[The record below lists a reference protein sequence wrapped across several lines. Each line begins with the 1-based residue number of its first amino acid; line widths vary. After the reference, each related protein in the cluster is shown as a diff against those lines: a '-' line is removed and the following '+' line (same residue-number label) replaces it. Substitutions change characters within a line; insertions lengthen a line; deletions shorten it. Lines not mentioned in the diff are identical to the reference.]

1 MFEGLTVRYRFHKA
15 ETAGFVGAWSL
26 DEELWSLLWITVSHA
41 QHSIPN
47 SQTSSALIYI
57 ALNLDKVCSN
67 SLPPVGKKLQTTD
80 ILPLLLDCM
89 QRVNHTGPSP
99 LEGHAGTVGT
109 VHSLL
114 FFLSKGFDQ
123 PAPLENKQSD
133 NNPPCLLGVCGVLHN
148 FFPKELNILNWF
160 ELYLNCIWIACSKA
174 RKTSR
179 SSRLPG
185 LWASLWY
192 QMHDLYWPTHIH
204 NCAAVIHTARKLEKR
219 PSMYIIETSRL
230 SHLALAGGFSK
241 TEAATPEKHPAAKV
255 TCIARVRY
263 CSSYHKTTT
272 LQCLVVPCNNYSLC
286 LTWQCHTLSTLS

>member
-1 MFEGLTVRYRFHKA
+1 
-15 ETAGFVGAWSL
+15 
-26 DEELWSLLWITVSHA
+26 
-41 QHSIPN
+41 
-47 SQTSSALIYI
+47 
-57 ALNLDKVCSN
+57 
-67 SLPPVGKKLQTTD
+67 
-80 ILPLLLDCM
+80 M

-99 LEGHAGTVGT
+99 LEGHAGT

-123 PAPLENKQSD
+123 PAPLD
-133 NNPPCLLGVCGVLHN
+133 NLITILLVYLV
-148 FFPKELNILNWF
+148 FKVSYTTSSQRNWIYWF
-160 ELYLNCIWIACSKA
+160 DLNCIWIAFSKA

-204 NCAAVIHTARKLEKR
+204 NCAAVIHAARKLEKR
-219 PSMYIIETSRL
+219 PSMYIIDIETSRL
-230 SHLALAGGFSK
+230 SRLALAGGFSK